1 VESKNSSLGSPGLP
15 KANQS
20 KRGSNQLRDRGGN
33 GLSPREL
40 IDIIEF
46 LPDATFVIDRKGT
59 VVAWNRAMEVMTR
72 VPKADVVGKGGYC
85 YSIPFYGVAKPIA
98 IDYAMDGSC
107 EIASCYECLTKE
119 GDTCFAETFCPTL
132 HDGKGAFLWA
142 KASPLYDHEGNI
154 IGAVES
160 IRDLTSHRRAEEA
173 LRESEEKYRLI
184 FQHTP
189 LGIFHFDADGTV
201 TDCNDKI
208 IEIWGSSREMFI
220 GFNLLSSV
228 KNKKMKAAVNTCLA
242 GRYACYEGN
251 YLSVTGGK
259 ISNLKADFGPVMS
272 SRGQIVGGIG
282 IIEDISEHRSAQ
294 DALRESE
301 DRLRLLSS
309 QLIAAQEKER
319 KRIANELGEGIG
331 ALLTGIKYGVE
342 NALELAGKSEL
353 HPETLRPILGMVQ
366 QALDESRRI
375 TTDLRPAMLD
385 DLGIMTTIRWF
396 MRNFQSVYPNIS
408 TRMTVAVEE
417 EEIPETLK
425 IVIFRVIQEA
435 FHNIAKH
442 SRAKTVDV
450 TLAKLEDRIQVEIK
464 DDGQGFDPS
473 APSGRGGAG
482 LGLLSMKERTEFSGG
497 QITVESREGNGA
509 MIRAAW
515 RIDAEDSAV

>member
-1 VESKNSSLGSPGLP
+1 METRNCNPGSPGQSRT
-15 KANQS
+15 NQS
-20 KRGSNQLRDRGGN
+20 KRGANQLCEAGGN
-33 GLSPREL
+33 SLSPREL

-59 VVAWNRAMEVMTR
+59 VIAWNRAIEDMTR
-72 VPKADVVGKGGYC
+72 VPKTDIVGKGGYS
-85 YSIPFYGVAKPIA
+85 YSIPFYGVAKPII
-98 IDYAMDGSC
+98 IDYAMDGSF
-107 EIASCYECLTKE
+107 EIASCYECVTKE
-119 GDTCFAETFCPTL
+119 GDTCFAETFCPNL
-132 HDGKGAFLWA
+132 YEGKGAFLWA

-189 LGIFHFDADGTV
+189 LGIFHFDTDGTV

-208 IEIWGSSREMFI
+208 IEIWGSSRERFI

-228 KNKKMKAAVNTCLA
+228 KNKKMKAAVNTCLT
-242 GRYACYEGN
+242 GRYACYEGS

-259 ISNLKADFGPVMS
+259 ISNLKADFGPVLS
-272 SRGQIVGGIG
+272 SRGQIVGGIA
-282 IIEDISEHRSAQ
+282 IIEDISERRSAQ

-301 DRLRLLSS
+301 NRLRVLSS
-309 QLIAAQEKER
+309 QLIATQEKER
-319 KRIANELGEGIG
+319 KRIANELGESIG
-331 ALLTGIKYGVE
+331 ALLTGIKYGLE

-366 QALDESRRI
+366 QAMDESRRI

-385 DLGIMTTIRWF
+385 DLGIITTIRWF
-396 MRNFQSVYPNIS
+396 MRHFQSVYPDIS
-408 TRMTVAVEE
+408 ARMTIAVEE
-417 EEIPETLK
+417 EEIPDTLK

-450 TLAKLEDRIQVEIK
+450 TLAKLEDRIQMEIK

-473 APSGRGGAG
+473 APSGKGGAG

-497 QITVESREGNGA
+497 QITVDSREGSGA
-509 MIRAAW
+509 LIKAAW
-515 RIDAEDSAV
+515 RIETEDSSV